1 MLEKKIIIKK
11 ILPVGVC
18 LDKKD
23 ITKII
28 GKKNQQVLE
37 FVFIAKIKNNKE
49 IIESIEAWW
58 STYGV
63 PADG

>member
-1 MLEKKIIIKK
+1 MLDKKIIIKK
-11 ILPVGVC
+11 ILPAGVC

-49 IIESIEAWW
+49 IIESIEA
-58 STYGV
+58 
-63 PADG
+63 